1 MSKDFSPI
9 SKALGII
16 FLGIVIYAMF
26 NLSYG
31 WSMEQT
37 QDFMSAVVGNE
48 PSLMAAYLIQFAPQ
62 ALLII
67 AAVAKMNGKDR
78 MATGLIIAAFAI
90 NFLDWYTN
98 DVTFREWWPKWSRGL
113 VESGRSVEF
122 VNATRPV
129 GRALAFLVTWFEEGI
144 SLALGA
150 MLQLIAEL
158 MQGLGYRP
166 PRFFRSGIV
175 AAAGFDFRGVNEA
188 ARKQRSGHKRG
199 TTNNR
204 QQPTAARRQPAGARR
219 PQRPNGVRRDGRG
232 QGEWQ

>member
-1 MSKDFSPI
+1 MSKDFAPI

-37 QDFMSAVVGNE
+37 QDFMSAVVGNQ

-67 AAVAKMNGKDR
+67 AAVAKMNGKNR

-90 NFLDWYTN
+90 NVLDWYTN
-98 DVTFREWWPKWSRGL
+98 DVTFREWWPKWTQTLISD
-113 VESGRSVEF
+113 GRSPEF
-122 VNATRPV
+122 INATRPV
-129 GRALAFLVTWFEEGI
+129 GRILAFLVTWFEEGI

-175 AAAGFDFRGVNEA
+175 GAAGFDFRGVNKA
-188 ARKQRSGHKRG
+188 AKQQRRQSGNG
-199 TTNNR
+199 R
-204 QQPTAARRQPAGARR
+204 QQR
-219 PQRPNGVRRDGRG
+219 PQRQPSVSQTAQSQQYNHRVRRPNGR
-232 QGEWQ
+232 QGGWN

>member
-9 SKALGII
+9 SKLLGIG
-16 FLGIVIYAMF
+16 FLGIVITAMF

-37 QDFMSAVVGNE
+37 QDFMSAIVGSE

-67 AAVAKMNGKDR
+67 AAVAKMNGKNR
-78 MATGLIIAAFAI
+78 MATGLIVAAAAV

-98 DVTFREWWPKWSRGL
+98 DVTFREWWPTWSQTL
-113 VESGRSVEF
+113 IDNGRSADF
-122 VNATRPV
+122 INATRPV
-129 GRALAFLVTWFEEGI
+129 GRMLAFLVTWFEEGI

-158 MQGLGYRP
+158 MEGMGYRP

-175 AAAGFDFRGVNEA
+175 AAAGFDFREVNRA
-188 ARKQRSGHKRG
+188 SQPRQGSGGSQHPASSPRHPQTTQRK
-199 TTNNR
+199 
-204 QQPTAARRQPAGARR
+204 P
-219 PQRPNGVRRDGRG
+219 RPNRVRHSPVQNE
-232 QGEWQ
+232 QGG

>member
-9 SKALGII
+9 SKSMGII

-78 MATGLIIAAFAI
+78 MAHGLMAAAVAI
-90 NFLDWYTN
+90 NLLDWYTN
-98 DVTFREWWPKWSRGL
+98 DVTFREWWPTWSQTL
-113 VESGRSVEF
+113 VADGRSIEF
-122 VNATRPV
+122 INATRPV
-129 GRALAFLVTWFEEGI
+129 GRVLAFLVTWFEEGI

-158 MQGLGYRP
+158 MQGMGYRP
-166 PRFFRSGIV
+166 PRFFRSGLV
-175 AAAGFDFRGVNEA
+175 AAAGFDFRGVN
-188 ARKQRSGHKRG
+188 KQA
-199 TTNNR
+199 R
-204 QQPTAARRQPAGARR
+204 QQSSSRQQQPARHTSGTQAAHNGQRDYQVNR
-219 PQRPNGVRRDGRG
+219 PQKTRRSAMNGRRR
-232 QGEWQ
+232 